1 MSVLSHTLDKVRY
14 FRNLLVT
21 EDVTRV
27 RILIGH
33 ISHPLNLAIR
43 DMKGVPVNQLVILRE
58 HTSAKLIESEQ
69 VTNRDPILVY
79 ARLTHD
85 AFANRLMAEYGDCEV
100 IVFEMD
106 PTLSS

>member
-33 ISHPLNLAIR
+33 ISHALNLAIR

-69 VTNRDPILVY
+69 VTNRDPILIY
-79 ARLTHD
+79 ARRAHD
-85 AFANRLMAEYGDCEV
+85 AFANAIMEEYGDCEV

-106 PTLSS
+106 PSLD

>member
-33 ISHPLNLAIR
+33 ISHSMNLAIR

-69 VTNRDPILVY
+69 VTNRDPILIY
-79 ARLTHD
+79 ARRTHD
-85 AFANRLMAEYGDCEV
+85 AFVNAIMEEYGDCEV

-106 PTLSS
+106 PTLD